1 MKRIALAVILL
12 FSMHLYSRAEGIV
25 FFHGTFAE
33 AKAEAAKQHKLI
45 FMDCFT
51 TWCGPCNRMSRDV
64 FPRTD
69 VGDFYNE
76 HFICCKMD
84 MEKGEG
90 LDIAKSFVVR
100 SYPTYL
106 FLDADGSLEHRTLG
120 SKEPDLFIADGKIA
134 IDPKQNLHGLTVRFT
149 NGEKDT
155 AMLIQLMSVASG
167 VDNNLTE
174 KVLAVYW
181 GEVPESQIIELH
193 NWNVFSGYEND
204 LDSKAFRYV
213 AANKKEF
220 GDKYG
225 AEAVDN
231 TLCSKAAIEIRI
243 AADTKD
249 KDLFAKASAF
259 VKPCKD
265 KQTNVSAG
273 LNSLRFYRKTGQWNE
288 YVKYANAFLDKYGD
302 NQEIYNSVA
311 WEMVANTDDAIV
323 LNEALN
329 FINKSMAL
337 DKNYGNSDTWANIL
351 YKLKRYKEAE
361 AAANESIALAK
372 KEKLDY
378 VSTQELLDKI
388 DKELASRGGK

>member
-1 MKRIALAVILL
+1 MKRILISAIFL
-12 FSMHLYSRAEGIV
+12 FSMNLYSRAEGII
-25 FFHGTFAE
+25 FFQGTFAE

-64 FPRTD
+64 FPRKD

-90 LDIAKSFVVR
+90 LEIAKSFVVR

-106 FLDADGSLEHRTLG
+106 FLDADGSIEHRTLG
-120 SKEPDLFIADGKIA
+120 SKEPSLFIADGQTA
-134 IDPKQNLHGLTVRFT
+134 IDPQRNLHGLTMKF
-149 NGEKDT
+149 NSGDKDT
-155 AMLIQLMSVASG
+155 AMLIQLMSVTSG
-167 VDNNLTE
+167 IDNNLSE
-174 KVLAVYW
+174 KVLTAYW
-181 GEVPESQIIELH
+181 NVVPENQIIEKH
-193 NWNVFSGYEND
+193 NWDVFSNYEND
-204 LDSKAFRYV
+204 MNSKAFQYV
-213 AANKKEF
+213 ANHKKEF
-220 GDKYG
+220 AEKYG
-225 AEAVDN
+225 AEVVDN
-231 TLCSKAAIEIRI
+231 ALYGKAAAEIRI
-243 AADTKD
+243 AADAKD
-249 KDLFAKASAF
+249 KDLFAKAAAF

-265 KQTNVSAG
+265 RQINVSAG
-273 LNSLRFYRKTGQWNE
+273 LNSLRFYRKTGQWAE
-288 YVKYANAFLDKYGD
+288 YVKYANTFLDKYGD

-311 WEMVANTDDAIV
+311 WEMVANTDDATV
-323 LNEALN
+323 LTHALN
-329 FINKSMAL
+329 FINKSMTL

-361 AAANESIALAK
+361 SAANESIAFAK

-388 DKELASRGGK
+388 EKDMAGPAMK